1 MKKLTFSMLLKIGL
15 GILAV
20 GFILSTI
27 FRQGLFTNI
36 AWGLYGAL
44 FAVHP
49 VFPARVTP
57 QKRDLLW
64 MRLAGLAVVLLACIS
79 RFGV

>member
-1 MKKLTFSMLLKIGL
+1 M
-15 GILAV
+15 
-20 GFILSTI
+20 GFVLSTV

-44 FAVHP
+44 FVIHP
-49 VFPARVTP
+49 VFPIRVTP
-57 QKRDLLW
+57 RKRDLLL
-64 MRLAGLAVVLLACIS
+64 MRLAGLLLVLLACIS